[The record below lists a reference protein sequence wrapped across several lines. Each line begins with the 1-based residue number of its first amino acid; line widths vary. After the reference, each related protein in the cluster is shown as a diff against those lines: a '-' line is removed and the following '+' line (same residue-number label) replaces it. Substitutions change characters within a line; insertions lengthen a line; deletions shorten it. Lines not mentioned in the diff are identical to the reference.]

1 MAIPQ
6 GRKRRTF
13 RVVSRQLQ
21 QQLAA
26 QFTVLAACSETSI
39 EDWSLLA
46 VTPFSH
52 WLSQAE
58 FNQQFTERS
67 ASEQPAIRQQW
78 REFYQLLV
86 TSTPCY
92 QAKYRC
98 GGRLIFKAPKSSDLV
113 IERLLRSATEPQLT
127 LVLPEFNAV
136 FEQGGDDTC
145 WLHFASL
152 KTMEPLLARIRK
164 QGMHLLSPA

>member
-1 MAIPQ
+1 MQQQPQ
-6 GRKRRTF
+6 RTF
-13 RVVSRQLQ
+13 RNVAPQTQ
-21 QQLAA
+21 QQLSM
-26 QFTVLAACSETSI
+26 QFSLLAARSEVSI
-39 EDWSLLA
+39 DEWETLA

-67 ASEQPAIRQQW
+67 ASEQAAMTQQW

-92 QAKYRC
+92 QAKYRR
-98 GGRLIFKAPKSSDLV
+98 GGRLMFKAPKSSDLV
-113 IERLLRSATEPQLT
+113 VERLLRSVTEPQLT

-136 FEQGGDDTC
+136 YEQGDDDTC

-152 KTMEPLLARIRK
+152 TTIEPLLARIRQ